1 MNTKEIYAFSE
12 EIYVILFCSSSFTG
26 DFDVEVKDAFD
37 SLDDVID
44 YIYEDA
50 RIAGVKNLSLNTVRQ
65 EIKEHRSFMGW
76 SVHKTLYYSH

>member
-1 MNTKEIYAFSE
+1 MNTKEIYVISE
-12 EIYVILFCSSSFTG
+12 EIYVILFCSFTFAG
-26 DFDVEVKDAFD
+26 DFNVEVKDAFD

-50 RIAGVKNLSLNTVRQ
+50 KIAGVKNLSLNTVRQ

>member
-1 MNTKEIYAFSE
+1 MNTKEIYVFSE
-12 EIYVILFCSSSFTG
+12 EIYVILFCSSTS
-26 DFDVEVKDAFD
+26 VEVKDAFD

-50 RIAGVKNLSLNTVRQ
+50 KIAGVKNLSLNTVRQ

>member
-1 MNTKEIYAFSE
+1 MFAE
-12 EIYVILFCSSSFTG
+12 EVYVILYCSSSFTG
-26 DFDVEVKDAFD
+26 DFNIEVEDAFY

-50 RIAGVKNLSLNTVRQ
+50 RIAGVKDLSLNTVRQ
-65 EIKEHRSFMGW
+65 EIKEHKSFMGW

>member
-1 MNTKEIYAFSE
+1 MNTKEIYVFSE

-65 EIKEHRSFMGW
+65 EIKEHKSFMSW